1 MPALDMAAWL
11 LMTLAFVYCAV
22 KIVKTPN
29 DEWDLPPLGQGRG
42 PSACNNLGRDHKTV
56 GRIVPHES
64 RHGPP
69 HRLRQPQ
76 LTP

>member
-1 MPALDMAAWL
+1 
-11 LMTLAFVYCAV
+11 MTLAFVYCAV

-29 DEWDLPPLGQGRG
+29 DEWDLPPLGQWSR
-42 PSACNNLGRDHKTV
+42 LGVPQLSPRRDHKAV

-69 HRLRQPQ
+69 HRLRHLSSP
-76 LTP
+76 